1 MASAPDAPAR
11 PTSRLLRVEGDRGP
25 SLAERLSVEIGRLS
39 HGTLLHRLQLR
50 GRFPA
55 QLLGRPVDPFPG
67 DPARGRAILAA
78 RAHGRGPLGTPP
90 ARWGA
95 DTHGF
100 TWLRD
105 VAAADPHGLR
115 AQVQPVLGPWLAR
128 FGHYDALA
136 WRPDVLGQ
144 RTLAFALHAPA
155 LLATS
160 DLVHRSALLGALAR
174 GTRHLAGVLG
184 QAPEGMARV
193 HAGAGAIAGALLVP
207 HAEGELIRAERAFAR
222 ILDEFVGA
230 DGGVASRAPIDMLET
245 LELLV
250 TLGACY
256 AARARPQPAPQ
267 RAART
272 RLAPA
277 LAGLAHAHGA
287 LAAFHGGVSV
297 AAARVRRAL
306 LLADARG
313 CVPAAPSG
321 YLRLDAGGAMV
332 LFDAGPPPESRL
344 SHGAHAGTL
353 AFEFSHG
360 DQPLIINCGGAR
372 GGWRAPPP
380 DIAPLLRTTAAH
392 STLVVADTNS
402 TRLREDGRL
411 GAGVVEVVASH
422 EEHPVGVIAEAQH
435 DGYARRHGLI
445 HIRRLFLSHDGCD
458 LRGEDRLA
466 AAVRRR
472 PAGVTFD
479 IRFHLAPGVAVD
491 ADADTG
497 EAILRHAAGQW
508 RFAARGAA
516 LAIEDSLAFTAGG
529 RIERTR
535 QLVLSGTGPGT
546 VAWALRA
553 LN

>member
-11 PTSRLLRVEGDRGP
+11 PSSRLVRIEGDRGP

-39 HGTLLHRLQLR
+39 HGTLIHRLRLR

-78 RAHGRGPLGTPP
+78 REHGRGPLGNPP
-90 ARWGA
+90 AQWTA

-115 AQVQPVLGPWLAR
+115 AQVEPVLRPWLAR
-128 FGHYDALA
+128 FGHFDPLA

-144 RTLAFALHAPA
+144 RTLAFVLHAPA

-174 GTRHLAGVLG
+174 GTRHLAGTLG
-184 QAPEGMARV
+184 QAPEGLPRL

-207 HAEGELIRAERAFAR
+207 HAEGDLARVERAFGRA
-222 ILDEFVGA
+222 LDAFVAA

-250 TLGACY
+250 TLAACY
-256 AARARPQPAPQ
+256 AARARPQPGAQ
-267 RAART
+267 RAARA

-277 LAGLAHAHGA
+277 ISGLAHADGG
-287 LAAFHGGVSV
+287 LAAFHGGVG
-297 AAARVRRAL
+297 APAARVRRAL
-306 LLADARG
+306 LLAEARDRP
-313 CVPAAPSG
+313 PATPAG
-321 YLRLDAGGAMV
+321 FVRLDAGGAVV
-332 LFDAGPPPESRL
+332 LLDAGPPPESRL

-353 AFEFSHG
+353 AFELSHG
-360 DQPLIINCGGAR
+360 DRPLIVNCGGAR

-402 TRLREDGRL
+402 TRLRDDGRL
-411 GAGVVEVVASH
+411 GAGVVEVVATR
-422 EEHPVGVIAEAQH
+422 EDHPMGAIVEARH
-435 DGYARRHGLI
+435 DGFARRHGVI
-445 HIRRLFLSHDGCD
+445 HVRRLFLSRDGRD
-458 LRGEDRLA
+458 LRGEDRLEA
-466 AAVRRR
+466 AARRR
-472 PAGVTFD
+472 PPAAPFD
-479 IRFHLAPGVAVD
+479 IRFHLAPGVTAEID
-491 ADADTG
+491 AGGAL
-497 EAILRHAAGQW
+497 IRHAAGQW

-516 LAIEDSLAFTAGG
+516 LAIEDSLAFTAAG
-529 RIERTR
+529 RVERTR
-535 QLVLSGTGPGT
+535 QLVLTGEGLAS

-553 LN
+553 LD